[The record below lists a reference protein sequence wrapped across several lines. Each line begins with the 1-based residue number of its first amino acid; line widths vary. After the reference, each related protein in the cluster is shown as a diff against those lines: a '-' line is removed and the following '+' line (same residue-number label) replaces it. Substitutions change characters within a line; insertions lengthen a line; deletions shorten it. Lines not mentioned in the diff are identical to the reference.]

1 MDNFD
6 LKRFLI
12 ENKMTR
18 NSRLLNES
26 SSPYIILWQDSYHG
40 GLIFI
45 TKQGKLIQDK
55 ILNELNLDPDNDF
68 EENINEFI
76 NHPLYPSYQKEIE
89 ETEDLISDNI
99 SYLNKSPKFIQ
110 TCLQDLNNS
119 NDYLYGKIGVV
130 FVMDRS
136 ISDDMEDYKNDR
148 KYQYMNDDTIFV
160 SLLEEVKYLNFQKNT
175 IVPDDLGGDD
185 LYLDITSGTISSF
198 TNFMRSGIDQESQSD
213 LVVTYYK
220 DKDNYDEKGLA
231 DGFHEEEGKKVKFII
246 GYDDMDEMDD
256 IGYIYSKSG
265 KDIETDYTE
274 DDLDD
279 AFMNSLN

>member
-6 LKRFLI
+6 LKRFLV

-119 NDYLYGKIGVV
+119 DDYLYGKIGVV
-130 FVMDRS
+130 FIMDRS

-148 KYQYMNDDTIFV
+148 KYQYENNDTIFV

-185 LYLDITSGTISSF
+185 LYLDIYPETISSF
-198 TNFMRSGIDQESQSD
+198 TNFVKSGIGQESQSD

-231 DGFHEEEGKKVKFII
+231 DGFDEKEGKKVKFIV